1 MTICFLEPKYQN
13 ITRNKKKDYA
23 HIPAL
28 MHVVNG
34 SEWGPKS
41 SVTAPLRASVVFE
54 GHTSLPNESYTDD
67 AGSVP
72 ALDGSL
78 NRF

>member
-1 MTICFLEPKYQN
+1 
-13 ITRNKKKDYA
+13 
-23 HIPAL
+23 